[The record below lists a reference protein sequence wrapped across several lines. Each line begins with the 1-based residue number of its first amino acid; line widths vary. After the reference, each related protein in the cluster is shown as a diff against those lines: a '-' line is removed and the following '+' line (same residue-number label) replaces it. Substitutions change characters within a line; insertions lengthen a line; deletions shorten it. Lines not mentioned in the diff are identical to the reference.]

1 MGWGC
6 SASAP
11 AHGSSSPAWSSWPRW
26 RSTRS
31 RGAVAPRR
39 DERDGRG
46 PARFPLSA
54 RGPPARATT
63 GPGMVR
69 VTLRWGLLSTARIT
83 GALLSSGHGEF
94 AALASRAPERAEAF
108 AREHGIPRSHGSYE
122 DLLAD
127 PDVDAVYVPLPNS
140 MHVEWSIRALE
151 AGKHVL
157 CEKPMSRH
165 PADVER
171 AFDVAE
177 RQGLVL
183 MEAFMWRH
191 HPQLERAR
199 ELIAGGAIGRLRLV
213 RAAFSFTGRP
223 ADDIRLQRALEGGG
237 LMDVGCYCISGC
249 RALAGSEP
257 ERVQGDQVLGGDGV
271 DVAFV
276 ATLRF
281 AGDVLGAF
289 DCGMSYAARDELEA
303 VGDEGSL
310 FLDDPW
316 HGREAIIQVRRPDR
330 SVERVETGSA
340 NSYALE
346 LQNFEA
352 PVRGE
357 GPPLLGRDDALA
369 QARAIAALYRAADEG
384 CPVDPNER

>member
-1 MGWGC
+1 
-6 SASAP
+6 
-11 AHGSSSPAWSSWPRW
+11 
-26 RSTRS
+26 
-31 RGAVAPRR
+31 V
-39 DERDGRG
+39 D
-46 PARFPLSA
+46 
-54 RGPPARATT
+54 
-63 GPGMVR
+63 
-69 VTLRWGLLSTARIT
+69 VTLRWGLLSTANIN
-83 GALLSSGHGEF
+83 GALLGSGHGDF
-94 AALASRAPERAEAF
+94 VAVASRSAERAEAY
-108 AREHGIPRSHGSYE
+108 AREHGLRRAYGSYE
-122 DLLAD
+122 GLLSD
-127 PDVDAVYVPLPNS
+127 PEVDAVYVPLPNS

-165 PADVER
+165 PEDVAR

-177 RQGLVL
+177 RKRLVL

-199 ELIAGGAIGRLRLV
+199 KLIAAGTIGTLRLV

-223 ADDIRLQRALEGGG
+223 ASDIRLQRDLEGGG
-237 LMDVGCYCISGC
+237 LMDVGSYCLSGC
-249 RALAGSEP
+249 RALTGSEP
-257 ERVQGDQVLGGDGV
+257 ERVYGEQVLGGHGV
-271 DVAFV
+271 DVAFA

-281 AGDVLGAF
+281 PGDVLGTF

-316 HGREAIIQVRRPDR
+316 HGREAVIEVRRPDR
-330 SVERVETGSA
+330 STERVETGPA

-346 LQNFEA
+346 LENFEA
-352 PVRGE
+352 AVRGDA
-357 GPPLLGRDDALA
+357 PPLLGRDDALA

-384 CPVDPNER
+384 RPIDPDER